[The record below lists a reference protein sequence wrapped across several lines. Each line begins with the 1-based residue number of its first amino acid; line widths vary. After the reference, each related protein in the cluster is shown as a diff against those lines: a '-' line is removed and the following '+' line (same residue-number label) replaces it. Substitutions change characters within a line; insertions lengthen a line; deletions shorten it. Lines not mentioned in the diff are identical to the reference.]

1 MSMNAFTETIHDFC
15 VYVCEKQ
22 LSYLVNVSFQAQEL
36 SS

>member
-1 MSMNAFTETIHDFC
+1 MKTFTETIHDFC

>member
-1 MSMNAFTETIHDFC
+1 MSMNAFIETIYDFC
-15 VYVCEKQ
+15 VYVCEKP